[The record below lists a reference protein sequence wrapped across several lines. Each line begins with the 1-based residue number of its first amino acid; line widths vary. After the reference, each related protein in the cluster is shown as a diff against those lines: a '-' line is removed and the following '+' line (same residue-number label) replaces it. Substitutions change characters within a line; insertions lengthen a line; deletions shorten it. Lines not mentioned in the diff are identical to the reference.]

1 MRPFDFILLAVRRA
15 TVLLLLLTACDFEPR
30 PVKTVEGH
38 SRIWPPG
45 GGKVVSFTIERDPGA
60 AIGISSQDVHA
71 QERKGKLVINFLA
84 VAFELGEKQLQPVG
98 LERFT
103 IRVLG
108 PDAKTVLAQSAAR
121 DLDDHYLTPEK
132 PRHITREF
140 EVSMADVLSRCD
152 PSCVISISADYYPA
166 TAHANVLG
174 VRRRE
179 GNTSTATS
187 TPVSLQLA
195 LGKAARWQAPPQE
208 PVQTAAAPAKAI
220 ASACALLS
228 QAEATQLLGRTMHY
242 AGVSNAGRCGL
253 DSPSGG
259 GALAFTVAY
268 DEPLIDRAMQ
278 SAQNAESLFL
288 GDRSVW
294 LPNESRLLVE
304 DGRMRYSVIAAGP
317 NAQRE
322 AEAIAQ
328 RLIINGQ
335 QYK

>member
-1 MRPFDFILLAVRRA
+1 MRPFDFILRTVRRA
-15 TVLLLLLTACDFEPR
+15 TALLLLLTACDFEPR

-45 GGKVVSFTIERDPGA
+45 SGKVVSFGIEPDPGA
-60 AIGISSQDVHA
+60 AVAISSHDVHA
-71 QERKGKLVINFLA
+71 QERKGKLVLNFLA
-84 VAFELGEKQLQPVG
+84 VAFDLGEKQLQPVA

-140 EVSMADVLSRCD
+140 EVAMADVLAECD
-152 PSCVISISADYYPA
+152 PSCVISISADYFPA

-174 VRRRE
+174 MRKRE
-179 GNTSTATS
+179 GNTGTAAS
-187 TPVSLQLA
+187 TPVSLQLGS
-195 LGKAARWQAPPQE
+195 GKAARWQPPAQE
-208 PVQTAAAPAKAI
+208 PVQPAAAPATAI
-220 ASACALLS
+220 ASACSLLS
-228 QAEATQLLGRTMHY
+228 QAEATQILGRTMQY

-268 DEPLIDRAMQ
+268 NEPLIDRAMQ
-278 SAQNAESLFL
+278 GAQNVESLFL
-288 GDRSVW
+288 GDRSIW
-294 LPNESRLLVE
+294 LPKESRLLVE
-304 DGRMRYSVIAAGP
+304 DGRMRYTVTTAGP
-317 NAQRE
+317 NAQRD